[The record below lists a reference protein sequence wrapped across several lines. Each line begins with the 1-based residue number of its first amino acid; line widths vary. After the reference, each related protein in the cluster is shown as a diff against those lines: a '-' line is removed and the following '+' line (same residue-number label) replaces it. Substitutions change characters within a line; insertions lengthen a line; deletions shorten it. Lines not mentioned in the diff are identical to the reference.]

1 MIFHLLLKVR
11 PFLVFASLLL
21 VNTQVKAETWLTD
34 SLFFVNNT
42 DLIYTHISPNNL
54 EASQHAFRLVPEL
67 TLTQGIHS
75 VFLPQSRLT
84 LASKIEFST
93 ENDAPQS
100 QALINQF
107 HFSSSIGSHWG
118 FKLGR
123 QKISYAQPDLFNT
136 SLNKNDIRPNPL
148 VNNLTF
154 SQGFLVTYRLG
165 FIEQHLLINQQNEST
180 KNEPLPSTHYQ
191 LKVGTPGYKIGP
203 IKLVLS
209 YEDVEKD
216 ELIFRGMIGSAAQ
229 FPIRILPG
237 DWQWAFQYAQ
247 EFNNAMTRGN
257 QYAWQTSVS
266 WLGVIPR
273 HKIGLL
279 LSHTDK
285 RWNYSDNFNAGEDR
299 IEVRYQWITHQNFN
313 IELAGAKVHNTLYSD
328 TLKSEHVYLRTSFS
342 F

>member
-11 PFLVFASLLL
+11 PLLAFTSFLL

-34 SLFFVNNT
+34 TLYLDNNT
-42 DLIYTHISPNNL
+42 DLIYTHISPNNH
-54 EASQHAFRLVPEL
+54 EPSQYAFQLVPEL
-67 TLTQGIHS
+67 ILTQGIHS
-75 VFLPQSRLT
+75 KFLPPSKLT
-84 LASKIEFST
+84 LGSKIEFST
-93 ENDAPQS
+93 ENDTPQS
-100 QALINQF
+100 QALINEF

-118 FKLGR
+118 FRLGR

-154 SQGFLVTYRLG
+154 SQGFLATYRLG
-165 FIEQHLLINQQNEST
+165 YIEQQVLINQQTEKEPS
-180 KNEPLPSTHYQ
+180 EPLPSAHYQ
-191 LKVGTPGYKIGP
+191 LKIGTPGYKVGP

-209 YEDVEKD
+209 YEDVD
-216 ELIFRGMIGSAAQ
+216 QNDFIFRGMIGSAVQ

-247 EFNNAMTRGN
+247 EFNNAMKGGN
-257 QYAWQTSVS
+257 QYAWQSSIS
-266 WLGVIPR
+266 WLGFISQ

-285 RWNYSDNFNAGEDR
+285 QWTYSDNFHAGEDR
-299 IEVRYQWITHQNFN
+299 IEVHYQWLTHQNFN
-313 IELAGAKVHNTLYSD
+313 IEIAGAKVRNTLYSD
-328 TLKSEHVYLRTSFS
+328 TLKEEHVSLRTSFS